1 MRLKEL
7 RIKRNLNMRQTAL
20 ALGIPYTTYISYEKG
35 DREPNSEMLINLADF
50 FNCSIDYLLGR
61 SDDPIDDSVL
71 DKSLLIDQDLLEEKG
86 NIYEAQKAQRKRDNK
101 LSAKEL
107 FSETVTRKEIEHITK
122 LRQLDS
128 HGTKIVDLVLNEE
141 YERCTSITVSEIE
154 LEPEEIEIKHS
165 YYKVSAGTGFNL
177 GNDDEW
183 ETISVPDT
191 PEARKADFAL
201 TIKGDSMEPVYFNGD
216 IVLVKEQAAIDVGEI
231 GIYMIEG
238 KGYIK
243 KYGGDRLISLNAVY
257 DDIEFSDYDEERIR
271 CVGKVI
277 GRI

>member
-1 MRLKEL
+1 MIGDKIKERRLEL
-7 RIKRNLNMRQTAL
+7 NLTQAQLSKLTGIKSTTISNYENNISSPSDENIYKFMEVLKCDANFLFEWEEVKNFNLSCAEKTRIK
-20 ALGIPYTTYISYEKG
+20 
-35 DREPNSEMLINLADF
+35 
-50 FNCSIDYLLGR
+50 
-61 SDDPIDDSVL
+61 
-71 DKSLLIDQDLLEEKG
+71 
-86 NIYEAQKAQRKRDNK
+86 
-101 LSAKEL
+101 
-107 FSETVTRKEIEHITK
+107 K
-122 LRQLDS
+122 LRQLDA

-154 LEPEEIEIKHS
+154 AEPEEIEIKHS
-165 YYKVSAGTGFNL
+165 YYKVSAGTGFDLNS
-177 GNDDEW
+177 GDDW
-183 ETISVPDT
+183 EMIAVPDT

>member
-122 LRQLDS
+122 LRQLDA

-154 LEPEEIEIKHS
+154 SEPEEIEIKHS

-177 GNDDEW
+177 GNDDE
-183 ETISVPDT
+183 
-191 PEARKADFAL
+191 
-201 TIKGDSMEPVYFNGD
+201 
-216 IVLVKEQAAIDVGEI
+216 
-231 GIYMIEG
+231 
-238 KGYIK
+238 
-243 KYGGDRLISLNAVY
+243 
-257 DDIEFSDYDEERIR
+257 
-271 CVGKVI
+271 
-277 GRI
+277 